1 MNNSDKERSDLRRRI
16 LAAREDLDPSRRA
29 EMSRRVRENV
39 LQIEQVKQAS
49 EVMLY
54 VNFRSE
60 VETFPLFAALQQ
72 QGILTSAPLT
82 LVRDHRLLAYRITDP
97 ALDLRPGY
105 CGIPEPDPTQAVPV
119 DPAAIDVVL
128 LPGSVFDR
136 QGGRL
141 GYGGGY
147 YDRFLA
153 REAPRALRIGLA
165 FSMQVVDRVP
175 VLEHDMKLH
184 YLVTEK
190 ETVNIVG

>member
-136 QGGRL
+136 E
-141 GYGGGY
+141 
-147 YDRFLA
+147 DLA
-153 REAPRALRIGLA
+153 AAVELIS
-165 FSMQVVDRVP
+165 FSP
-175 VLEHDMKLH
+175 VSK
-184 YLVTEK
+184 
-190 ETVNIVG
+190 